1 MKGQVMA
8 RSRDGK
14 KRKER
19 SRLVIAIPLI
29 ALALVAAVL
38 VVSFLPQLYSV
49 PVNFND
55 EILIEVQK
63 GNSSSLLIVAPNRTI
78 GEPGGLWA
86 THQYDSYGVAGHYP
100 IYMDD
105 PYYACPVKHA
115 CTIGVKSS
123 VVHQYTL
130 GDFMAV
136 WGYPIVSRNN
146 TLGRTSS
153 GNYAWELCV
162 GATASTAVINYQWGA
177 MVLQPN
183 MAITLEF
190 YDTSTLYGC
199 AAG

>member
-1 MKGQVMA
+1 MA

-14 KRKER
+14 KQKGR
-19 SRLVIAIPLI
+19 SRLVIAIPLV
-29 ALALVAAVL
+29 ALVVVAAVY
-38 VVSFLPQLYSV
+38 VVSILPASSSAAMS
-49 PVNFND
+49 FND
-55 EILIEVQK
+55 ELLIEVQQ
-63 GNSSSLLIVAPNRTI
+63 GNSSNFLIVAPNRTI

-100 IYMDD
+100 IYMDS
-105 PYYACPVKHA
+105 PLYACPAKHA
-115 CTIGVKSS
+115 CLIGVKST
-123 VVHQYTL
+123 VIHQYTL

-136 WGYPIVSRNN
+136 WGYPVVGRND

-183 MAITLEF
+183 MAITLTF
-190 YDTSTLYGC
+190 YDTTTPYGC

>member
-1 MKGQVMA
+1 MA
-8 RSRDGK
+8 RSRDDK

-19 SRLVIAIPLI
+19 SRLIIAIPLV
-29 ALALVAAVL
+29 ALVVVAAVY
-38 VVSFLPQLYSV
+38 VVSILPATSSV
-49 PVNFND
+49 AMNFND
-55 EILIEVQK
+55 EILVKVQQ
-63 GNSSSLLIVAPNRTI
+63 GTSSNFSIIAPSRTV
-78 GEPGGLWA
+78 GEPGGFWA

-100 IYMDD
+100 IYMDN
-105 PYYACPVKHA
+105 PYYACPAKHA

-136 WGYPIVSRNN
+136 WGYPIVSRNE

-162 GATASTAVINYQWGA
+162 GATARTAVINRQWGA
-177 MVLQPN
+177 LALQPN

-190 YDTSTLYGC
+190 YDTSTPYGC
-199 AAG
+199 AAS